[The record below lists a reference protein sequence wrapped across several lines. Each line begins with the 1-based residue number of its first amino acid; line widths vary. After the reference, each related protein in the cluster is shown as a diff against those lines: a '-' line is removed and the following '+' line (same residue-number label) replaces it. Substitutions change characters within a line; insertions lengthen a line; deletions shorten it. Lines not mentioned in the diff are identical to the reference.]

1 VVPNNDFF
9 CFFFLCLRVFC
20 LSDYTFSSHLD
31 LQQNQVHNDLLIFT
45 SKKMLFC
52 MKLSSFLV
60 VHLSPGSKVTQ
71 KKKHLGDNYLLC
83 LFNET
88 NQKWETKV
96 DFYVICYLFFLF
108 VHFLSH
114 FLLSH
119 VVKHRLE

>member
-1 VVPNNDFF
+1 
-9 CFFFLCLRVFC
+9 
-20 LSDYTFSSHLD
+20 
-31 LQQNQVHNDLLIFT
+31 
-45 SKKMLFC
+45 